1 MQHLRYEAIC
11 GKIRYALAPLRCV
24 FKQGEAYRT
33 FSFMVHDKENGIL
46 FSSEPLNSA
55 YFSNPIVLHHYLK
68 DLRERLADQGVAL
81 ADWQDCITLEKLATW
96 RKRVLPKPGPT
107 MRAATS

>member
-11 GKIRYALAPLRCV
+11 GKIRYALSPLRCV

-33 FSFMVHDKENGIL
+33 FSFIVHDKENGIL

-55 YFSNPIVLHHYLK
+55 YFSNPITLHHYLK
-68 DLRERLADQGVAL
+68 DVRNNLIGKGVEL
-81 ADWQDCITLEKLATW
+81 SDWQDCITLEKLATW
-96 RKRVLPKPGPT
+96 RKRVLPKPGSAS
-107 MRAATS
+107 RAVSV